1 LQQPAIKGYSGFI
14 EAVFGL
20 ALRTQSENETRY
32 IQYAVGE
39 IDKVPNTYCKTIV

>member
-1 LQQPAIKGYSGFI
+1 MYINVSRRI
-14 EAVFGL
+14 TFGL